1 MKMLLPYDKKRISV
15 EISDQNFVGSLV
27 SRVESFDPGKSPQEL
42 VETSLDNP
50 IGSPKLEE
58 LAKGKKNIVIISSDH
73 TRPVPSKIITPIM
86 LRRIR
91 SAQPDANIKILV
103 ATGFHRP
110 STRQE
115 LIDKYGQEIV
125 DHEQIV
131 MHISTDDSAMKKVG
145 TLPSGGECIVNRL
158 AAEADLLLAQG
169 FIEPHLFA
177 GFSGGRKSVLP
188 GIASYK
194 TIMANHCA
202 EFINSPLARPGILN
216 GNPIHKDMLYAA
228 KTAGLKFIVNVILN
242 GEREIIASFSGDL
255 EQAHS
260 EGCKFLTSLASV
272 DKLPCDITIVTNGGY
287 PLDQNIYQAVKGLT
301 SAEATNKAGGV
312 IIMVAGLSDG
322 TGGKGFYNNLAQV
335 KTPKELLDRLSH
347 VDRNETVADQ
357 WESQVLARIL
367 NRHHVIMV
375 SDLIKPEIVE
385 AMHMEHATSF
395 DEALQRAYEL
405 QGRNAKIAVI
415 PDGLA
420 VIVRESPYTAQA
432 SGEEVTMKNNDELK
446 PGDKVPTS
454 GIYDVIHDK
463 LDGDDH
469 AQPHQVTVISGT
481 VFPPCRGCK
490 GSVSFRLHQAA
501 ERLEAHH
508 QFDSRSERKE

>member
-1 MKMLLPYDKKRISV
+1 MRMLLPYDRKRIPV
-15 EISDQNFVGSLV
+15 EIPDQNFVGSLV
-27 SRVESFDPGKSPQEL
+27 SRVESYEPGKSQQEL
-42 VETSLDNP
+42 VEASLDRP

-58 LAKGKKNIVIISSDH
+58 LVKGKKNIVIISSDH
-73 TRPVPSKIITPIM
+73 TRPVPSKILTPIL

-91 SAQPDANIKILV
+91 SAQPDANIRILV

-110 STRQE
+110 STQQE
-115 LIDKYGQEIV
+115 LVDKYGQEIV

-131 MHISTDDSAMKKVG
+131 MHVSTDDAAMAHIG
-145 TLPSGGECIVNRL
+145 TLPSGGACIVNRT
-158 AAEADLLLAQG
+158 AVDADLVISQG

-202 EFINSPLARPGILN
+202 EFINSPDTRPGILKD
-216 GNPIHKDMLYAA
+216 NPIHKDMLYAA
-228 KTAGLKFIVNVILN
+228 KTAGLKFILNVVLN
-242 GEREIIASFSGDL
+242 GDREIIASFAGDL

-260 EGCKFLTSLASV
+260 EGCKFLTALASV
-272 DKLPCDITIVTNGGY
+272 DKLACDITVVSNGGY

-301 SAEATNKAGGV
+301 SAEATNKDGGV

-335 KTPKELLDRLSH
+335 KTPGELLERLSH
-347 VDRNETVADQ
+347 VGRNETVADQ
-357 WESQVLARIL
+357 WESHVLARIL

-375 SDLIKPEIVE
+375 SDLIKPEIVT
-385 AMHMEHATSF
+385 AMHMEHASSF

-420 VIVRESPYTAQA
+420 VIVRETNQTADSSHSDSQA
-432 SGEEVTMKNNDELK
+432 VQN
-446 PGDKVPTS
+446 
-454 GIYDVIHDK
+454 I
-463 LDGDDH
+463 
-469 AQPHQVTVISGT
+469 A
-481 VFPPCRGCK
+481 
-490 GSVSFRLHQAA
+490 
-501 ERLEAHH
+501 
-508 QFDSRSERKE
+508 